1 MSGNG
6 IQTRARDRE
15 TEIMMG
21 EKTAVLAAIMT
32 LSWLGMVPAEA
43 GDWPQFR
50 GPNCSG
56 ISSSKAAMPVEF
68 SPKSNLLWSAEIGD
82 GVGCP
87 IVAGGRVFVSALGDP
102 GHVAL
107 HAYSAKS
114 GRFLWGKQWNMGDAT
129 RVHKTNSLAATTP
142 ASDGKRVYFYHAYV
156 GMVALDARDGKI
168 KWHREMPVPYYVFDW
183 GPAMSPVLHK
193 GKVLFV
199 QDDDL
204 HPAFYALDARTG
216 KLLWKDD
223 RSDQAVN
230 YSHPIIAR
238 GSQGD
243 EIVVAGTG
251 MLIGYDPDTGKRLWH
266 ARTLLRNIKTTP
278 VTFGGTVYVSLQS
291 GGIAN
296 QWLASADAKG
306 PDVGRGGN
314 GDGKLSKAEMQAMV
328 GKRKIPE
335 AFFKRTFDKGDLN
348 KDGVLEGIELDKAFL
363 SEENFAGAKFDTP
376 SDKAGD
382 QSIHAVRAGGRGDVT
397 GTHVVWKHSPKQ
409 VDHIVSP
416 LVVDG
421 RMLLVKGGGIA
432 TGFEISGGEKLWG
445 PRRIN
450 NTCEYFASP
459 ITADGKIYIAGENGY
474 MVVLK
479 SSGTFEILAKNNMGE
494 AIVGTPAI
502 ADGRL
507 VIRTRGHLYCVGLK

>member
-1 MSGNG
+1 MLRTMS
-6 IQTRARDRE
+6 
-15 TEIMMG
+15 
-21 EKTAVLAAIMT
+21 AVLAASVLAI
-32 LSWLGMVPAEA
+32 SPVQAE
-43 GDWPQFR
+43 DWPQFR
-50 GPNCSG
+50 GPNCNG
-56 ISSSKAAMPVEF
+56 ISTSKVAMPAEF
-68 SPKSNLLWSAEIGD
+68 SPTKNVLWSAAIGD

-87 IVAGGRVFVSALGDP
+87 IIAGGRVFVSALGDP

-107 HAYSAKS
+107 YAFDAAS
-114 GRFLWGKQWNMGDAT
+114 GRFEWGKQWDMGDAT
-129 RVHKTNSLAATTP
+129 KVHKTNSLAATTP

-156 GMVALDARDGKI
+156 GMVALDAKDGDI
-168 KWHREMPVPYYVFDW
+168 EWHREMPVPYYIFDW
-183 GPAMSPVLHK
+183 GPAMSPVLYK
-193 GKVLFV
+193 DKLLFV

-204 HPAFYALDARTG
+204 HAALYALDTKTG

-230 YSHPIIAR
+230 YSHPIVAK

-243 EIVVAGTG
+243 EIVVGGTG
-251 MLIGYDPDTGKRLWH
+251 MLIGYDPENGKRLWH
-266 ARTLLRNIKTTP
+266 ARTLLRHIKTTP
-278 VTFGGTVYVSLQS
+278 VSFGDRIYVSLQS

-296 QWLASADAKG
+296 QWLQSADAKG
-306 PDVGRGGN
+306 AEVGRGGN

-335 AFFKRTFDKGDLN
+335 SFFKKTFDKGDLN

-363 SEENFAGAKFDTP
+363 SENNFAGARFDTP
-376 SDKAGD
+376 SETAGA

-397 GTHVVWKHSPKQ
+397 KTHVLWMHNPSQ
-409 VDHIVSP
+409 IDHIVSP

-432 TGFEISGGEKLWG
+432 TGFEIAGGKKLWG
-445 PRRIN
+445 PKRIN

-459 ITADGKIYIAGENGY
+459 IYADGKIYIAGENGY

-479 SSGTFEILAKNNMGE
+479 SSDKLEILAKNDMGE
-494 AIVGTPAI
+494 PIVGTPAI
-502 ADGRL
+502 ADGRMI
-507 VIRTRGHLYCVGLK
+507 VRTRGHLYCVGLKK

>member
-1 MSGNG
+1 MLRTMS
-6 IQTRARDRE
+6 
-15 TEIMMG
+15 
-21 EKTAVLAAIMT
+21 AVLAASVLAM
-32 LSWLGMVPAEA
+32 SPVQAE
-43 GDWPQFR
+43 DWPQFR
-50 GPNCSG
+50 GPNCNG
-56 ISSSKAAMPVEF
+56 ISTSKAAMPAEF
-68 SPKSNLLWSAEIGD
+68 SPTKNVLWSAAIGD

-87 IVAGGRVFVSALGDP
+87 IIAGGRVFVSALGDP

-107 HAYSAKS
+107 YAFDAAS
-114 GRFLWGKQWNMGDAT
+114 GRFEWGKQWDMGDAT
-129 RVHKTNSLAATTP
+129 KVHKTNSLAATTP

-156 GMVALDARDGKI
+156 GMVALDAKDGDVE
-168 KWHREMPVPYYVFDW
+168 WHREMPVPYYIFDW
-183 GPAMSPVLHK
+183 GPAMSPVLYK
-193 GKVLFV
+193 DKVLFV

-204 HPAFYALDARTG
+204 NAAFYALDAKSG

-223 RSDQAVN
+223 RTDQAVN
-230 YSHPIIAR
+230 YSHPVVAK

-243 EIVVAGTG
+243 EIVVGGTG
-251 MLIGYDPDTGKRLWH
+251 MLIGYDPDNGKRLWH

-278 VTFGGTVYVSLQS
+278 VSFGDRIYVSLQS

-296 QWLASADAKG
+296 QWLQSADAKG
-306 PDVGRGGN
+306 TEVGRGGN

-363 SEENFAGAKFDTP
+363 SESNFAGAKFDTP
-376 SDKAGD
+376 SEKAGD

-397 GTHVVWKHSPKQ
+397 KTHVLWMHNPSQ
-409 VDHIVSP
+409 IDHIVSP

-432 TGFEISGGEKLWG
+432 TGFEIAGGKKLWG
-445 PRRIN
+445 PKRIN

-459 ITADGKIYIAGENGY
+459 IYADGKIYIAGENGY

-479 SSGTFEILAKNNMGE
+479 SSDKLEILAKNDMGGS
-494 AIVGTPAI
+494 IVATPAI
-502 ADGRL
+502 SDGSL
-507 VIRTRGHLYCVGLK
+507 VVRTRSKLICVANPE

>member
-1 MSGNG
+1 MLRTMS
-6 IQTRARDRE
+6 
-15 TEIMMG
+15 
-21 EKTAVLAAIMT
+21 AVLAASVLAI
-32 LSWLGMVPAEA
+32 SPVQAE
-43 GDWPQFR
+43 DWPQFR
-50 GPNCSG
+50 GPNCNG
-56 ISSSKAAMPVEF
+56 ISTSKVAMPAEF
-68 SPKSNLLWSAEIGD
+68 SPTKNVLWSAAIGD

-87 IVAGGRVFVSALGDP
+87 IIAGGRVFVSALGDP

-107 HAYSAKS
+107 YAFDAAS
-114 GRFLWGKQWNMGDAT
+114 GRFEWGKQWDMGDAT
-129 RVHKTNSLAATTP
+129 KVHKTNSLAATTP

-156 GMVALDARDGKI
+156 GMVALDAKDGDI
-168 KWHREMPVPYYVFDW
+168 EGHREMPVPYYIFDW
-183 GPAMSPVLHK
+183 GPAMSPVLYK
-193 GKVLFV
+193 DKLLFV

-204 HPAFYALDARTG
+204 HAALYALDTKTG

-230 YSHPIIAR
+230 YSHPIVAK

-243 EIVVAGTG
+243 EIVVGGTG
-251 MLIGYDPDTGKRLWH
+251 MLIGYDPENGKRLWH

-278 VTFGGTVYVSLQS
+278 VSFGDRIYVSLQS

-296 QWLASADAKG
+296 QWLQSADAKG
-306 PDVGRGGN
+306 AEVGRGGN

-335 AFFKRTFDKGDLN
+335 SFFKKTFDKGDLN

-363 SEENFAGAKFDTP
+363 SENNFAGARFDTP
-376 SDKAGD
+376 SEKAGD

-397 GTHVVWKHSPKQ
+397 KTHVLWMHNPSQ
-409 VDHIVSP
+409 IDHIVSP

-432 TGFEISGGEKLWG
+432 TGFEIAGGKKLWG
-445 PRRIN
+445 PKRIN

-459 ITADGKIYIAGENGY
+459 IYADGKIYIAGENGY

-479 SSGTFEILAKNNMGE
+479 SSDKLEILAKNDMGE
-494 AIVGTPAI
+494 PIVGTPAI
-502 ADGRL
+502 ADGRMI
-507 VIRTRGHLYCVGLK
+507 VRTRGHLYCVGLKK

>member
-1 MSGNG
+1 MLRTMS
-6 IQTRARDRE
+6 
-15 TEIMMG
+15 
-21 EKTAVLAAIMT
+21 AVLAASVLAI
-32 LSWLGMVPAEA
+32 SPVQAE
-43 GDWPQFR
+43 DWPQFR
-50 GPNCSG
+50 GPNCNG
-56 ISSSKAAMPVEF
+56 ISTSKVAMPAEF
-68 SPKSNLLWSAEIGD
+68 SPTKNVLWSAAIGD

-87 IVAGGRVFVSALGDP
+87 IIAGGRVFVSALGDP

-107 HAYSAKS
+107 YAFDAAS
-114 GRFLWGKQWNMGDAT
+114 GRFEWGKQWDMGDAT
-129 RVHKTNSLAATTP
+129 KVHKTNSLAATTP

-156 GMVALDARDGKI
+156 GMVALDAKDGDI
-168 KWHREMPVPYYVFDW
+168 EWHREMPVPYYIFDW
-183 GPAMSPVLHK
+183 GPAMSPVLYK
-193 GKVLFV
+193 DKLLFV
-199 QDDDL
+199 QADDL
-204 HPAFYALDARTG
+204 HAALYALDTKTG

-230 YSHPIIAR
+230 YSHPIVAK

-243 EIVVAGTG
+243 EIVVGGTG
-251 MLIGYDPDTGKRLWH
+251 MLIGYDPENGKRLWH

-278 VTFGGTVYVSLQS
+278 VSFGDRIYVSLQS

-296 QWLASADAKG
+296 QWLQSADAKG
-306 PDVGRGGN
+306 AEVGRGGN

-335 AFFKRTFDKGDLN
+335 SFFKMTFDKGDLN

-363 SEENFAGAKFDTP
+363 SENNFAGARFDTP
-376 SDKAGD
+376 SEKAGD

-397 GTHVVWKHSPKQ
+397 KTHVLWMHNPSQ
-409 VDHIVSP
+409 IDHIVSP

-432 TGFEISGGEKLWG
+432 TGFEIAGGKKLWG
-445 PRRIN
+445 PKRIN

-459 ITADGKIYIAGENGY
+459 IYADGKIYIAGENGY

-479 SSGTFEILAKNNMGE
+479 SSDKLEILAKNDMGE
-494 AIVGTPAI
+494 PIVGTPAI
-502 ADGRL
+502 ADGRMI
-507 VIRTRGHLYCVGLK
+507 VRTRGHLYCVGLKK

>member
-1 MSGNG
+1 MFRSLC
-6 IQTRARDRE
+6 TF
-15 TEIMMG
+15 
-21 EKTAVLAAIMT
+21 LAAGLLAAT
-32 LSWLGMVPAEA
+32 TAQAE
-43 GDWPQFR
+43 DWAQFR

-56 ISSSKAAMPVEF
+56 ISTSKVAMPAEF
-68 SPKSNLLWSAEIGD
+68 SPTKNVLWSSEIGD

-87 IVAGGRVFVSALGDP
+87 IIVGGRVFVSALGDP

-107 HAYSAKS
+107 HAFDARS
-114 GRFLWGKQWNMGDAT
+114 GKHLWGKQWDMGDAIK
-129 RVHKTNSLAATTP
+129 VHKTNSLAATTP

-156 GMVALDARDGKI
+156 GMVALDVKDGDVE
-168 KWHREMPVPYYVFDW
+168 WHRQMPVPYYIFDW
-183 GPAMSPVLHK
+183 GPAMSPVVYK
-193 GKVLFV
+193 DKVLFV

-204 HPAFYALDARTG
+204 NPAFYALDSKSG
-216 KLLWKDD
+216 KVLWKDD
-223 RSDQAVN
+223 RGDQAVN
-230 YSHPIIAR
+230 YSHPIVTR

-243 EIVVAGTG
+243 EIVVGGTG

-266 ARTLLRNIKTTP
+266 ARTLFRNIKTTP
-278 VTFGGTVYVSLQS
+278 VSFGDKIYVSLQS

-296 QWLASADAKG
+296 QWLQSADAKG
-306 PDVGRGGN
+306 EEVGRGGN

-363 SEENFAGAKFDTP
+363 SEANFAGARFDTP
-376 SDKAGD
+376 SEEAGD

-397 GTHVVWKHSPKQ
+397 KTHVLWTHSPKQ
-409 VDHIVSP
+409 IDHIVSP

-432 TGFEISGGEKLWG
+432 TGFEIASGKKLWG
-445 PRRIN
+445 PKRIN

-459 ITADGKIYIAGENGY
+459 IYADGKIYIAGENGR

-479 SSGTFEILAKNNMGE
+479 SSDKLEILAKNDMGE
-494 AIVGTPAI
+494 PIVGTPAI

-507 VIRTRGHLYCVGLK
+507 VVRTRGHLYCVGLK

>member
-1 MSGNG
+1 MLRTMS
-6 IQTRARDRE
+6 
-15 TEIMMG
+15 
-21 EKTAVLAAIMT
+21 AVLAASVLAI
-32 LSWLGMVPAEA
+32 SPVQAE
-43 GDWPQFR
+43 DWPQFR
-50 GPNCSG
+50 GPNYNG
-56 ISSSKAAMPVEF
+56 ISTSKVAMPAEF
-68 SPKSNLLWSAEIGD
+68 SPTKNVLWSAEIGD

-87 IVAGGRVFVSALGDP
+87 IIAGGRVFVSALGDP

-107 HAYSAKS
+107 YAFDAAS
-114 GRFLWGKQWNMGDAT
+114 GRFEWGKQGDMGDAT
-129 RVHKTNSLAATTP
+129 KVHKTNSLAATTP

-156 GMVALDARDGKI
+156 GMVALDAKDGDI
-168 KWHREMPVPYYVFDW
+168 EWHREMPVPYYIFDW
-183 GPAMSPVLHK
+183 GPAMSPVLYK
-193 GKVLFV
+193 DKLLFV

-204 HPAFYALDARTG
+204 HAALYALDTKTG

-230 YSHPIIAR
+230 YSHPIVAK

-243 EIVVAGTG
+243 EIVVGGTG
-251 MLIGYDPDTGKRLWH
+251 MLIGYDPENGKRLWH

-278 VTFGGTVYVSLQS
+278 VSFGDRFYVSLQS

-296 QWLASADAKG
+296 QWLQSADAKG
-306 PDVGRGGN
+306 AEVGRGGN

-335 AFFKRTFDKGDLN
+335 SFFKKTFDKGDLN

-363 SEENFAGAKFDTP
+363 SENNFAGARFDTP
-376 SDKAGD
+376 SEKAGD

-397 GTHVVWKHSPKQ
+397 KTHVLWMHNPSQ
-409 VDHIVSP
+409 IDHIVSP

-432 TGFEISGGEKLWG
+432 TGFEIAGGKKLWG
-445 PRRIN
+445 PKRIN

-459 ITADGKIYIAGENGY
+459 IYADGKIYIAGENGY

-479 SSGTFEILAKNNMGE
+479 SSDKLEILAKNDMGE
-494 AIVGTPAI
+494 PIVGTPAI
-502 ADGRL
+502 ADGRMI
-507 VIRTRGHLYCVGLK
+507 VRTRGHLYCVGLKK

>member
-1 MSGNG
+1 MLRTMS
-6 IQTRARDRE
+6 
-15 TEIMMG
+15 
-21 EKTAVLAAIMT
+21 AVLAASVLAI
-32 LSWLGMVPAEA
+32 SPVQAE
-43 GDWPQFR
+43 DWPQFR
-50 GPNCSG
+50 GPNCNG
-56 ISSSKAAMPVEF
+56 ISTSKVAMPAEF
-68 SPKSNLLWSAEIGD
+68 SPTKNVLWSAAIGD

-87 IVAGGRVFVSALGDP
+87 IIAGGRVFVSALGDP

-107 HAYSAKS
+107 YAFDAAS
-114 GRFLWGKQWNMGDAT
+114 GRFEWGKQCDMGDAT
-129 RVHKTNSLAATTP
+129 KVHKTNSLAATTP

-156 GMVALDARDGKI
+156 GMVALDAKDGDI
-168 KWHREMPVPYYVFDW
+168 EWHREMRVPYYIFDW
-183 GPAMSPVLHK
+183 GPAMSPVLYK
-193 GKVLFV
+193 DKLLFV

-204 HPAFYALDARTG
+204 HAALYALDTKTG

-230 YSHPIIAR
+230 YSHPVVAK

-243 EIVVAGTG
+243 EIVVGGTG
-251 MLIGYDPDTGKRLWH
+251 MLIGYDPDNGKRLWH

-278 VTFGGTVYVSLQS
+278 VSFGDRIYVSLQS

-296 QWLASADAKG
+296 QWLQSADAKG
-306 PDVGRGGN
+306 AEVGRGGN

-363 SEENFAGAKFDTP
+363 SENNFAGARFDTP
-376 SDKAGD
+376 SEKAGD

-397 GTHVVWKHSPKQ
+397 KTHVLWMHNPSQ
-409 VDHIVSP
+409 IDHIVSP

-432 TGFEISGGEKLWG
+432 TGFEIAGGKKLWG
-445 PRRIN
+445 PKRIN

-459 ITADGKIYIAGENGY
+459 IYADGKIYIAGENGY

-479 SSGTFEILAKNNMGE
+479 SSDKLEILAKNDMGE
-494 AIVGTPAI
+494 PIVGTPAI
-502 ADGRL
+502 ADGRMI
-507 VIRTRGHLYCVGLK
+507 VRTRGHLYCVGLKK

>member
-1 MSGNG
+1 MLRTMS
-6 IQTRARDRE
+6 
-15 TEIMMG
+15 
-21 EKTAVLAAIMT
+21 AVLAASVLAM
-32 LSWLGMVPAEA
+32 SPVQAE
-43 GDWPQFR
+43 DWPQFR
-50 GPNCSG
+50 GPNCNG
-56 ISSSKAAMPVEF
+56 ISTSKAAMPAEF
-68 SPKSNLLWSAEIGD
+68 SPTKNVLWSAAIGD

-87 IVAGGRVFVSALGDP
+87 IIAGGRVFVSALGDP

-107 HAYSAKS
+107 YAFDAAS
-114 GRFLWGKQWNMGDAT
+114 GRFEWGKQWDMGDAT
-129 RVHKTNSLAATTP
+129 KVHKTNSLAATTP

-156 GMVALDARDGKI
+156 GMVALDAKDGDVE
-168 KWHREMPVPYYVFDW
+168 WHREMPVPYYIFDW
-183 GPAMSPVLHK
+183 GPAMSPVLYK
-193 GKVLFV
+193 DKVLFV

-204 HPAFYALDARTG
+204 NAAFYALDAKSG

-223 RSDQAVN
+223 RTDQAVN
-230 YSHPIIAR
+230 YSHPVVAK

-243 EIVVAGTG
+243 EIVVGGTG
-251 MLIGYDPDTGKRLWH
+251 MLIGYDPDNGKRLWH

-278 VTFGGTVYVSLQS
+278 VSFGDRIYVSLQS

-296 QWLASADAKG
+296 QWLQSADAKG
-306 PDVGRGGN
+306 TEVGRGGN

-363 SEENFAGAKFDTP
+363 SESNFAGARFDTP
-376 SDKAGD
+376 SEKAGD

-397 GTHVVWKHSPKQ
+397 KTHVLWMHNPSQ
-409 VDHIVSP
+409 IDHIVSP

-432 TGFEISGGEKLWG
+432 TGFEIAGGKKLWG
-445 PRRIN
+445 PKRIN

-459 ITADGKIYIAGENGY
+459 IYADGKIYIAGENGY

-479 SSGTFEILAKNNMGE
+479 SSDKLEILAKNDMGE
-494 AIVGTPAI
+494 PIVGTPAI
-502 ADGRL
+502 ADGRMI
-507 VIRTRGHLYCVGLK
+507 VRTRGHLYCVGLKK

>member
-1 MSGNG
+1 MLRTMS
-6 IQTRARDRE
+6 
-15 TEIMMG
+15 
-21 EKTAVLAAIMT
+21 AVLAASVLAI
-32 LSWLGMVPAEA
+32 SPVQAE
-43 GDWPQFR
+43 DWPQFR
-50 GPNCSG
+50 GPNCNG
-56 ISSSKAAMPVEF
+56 ISTSKVAMPAEF
-68 SPKSNLLWSAEIGD
+68 SPTKNVLWSAAIGD

-87 IVAGGRVFVSALGDP
+87 IIAGGRVFVSALGDP

-107 HAYSAKS
+107 YAFDAAS
-114 GRFLWGKQWNMGDAT
+114 GRFEWGKQWDMGDAT
-129 RVHKTNSLAATTP
+129 KVHKTNSLAATTP

-156 GMVALDARDGKI
+156 GMVALDAKDGDI
-168 KWHREMPVPYYVFDW
+168 EWHREMPVPYYIFDW
-183 GPAMSPVLHK
+183 GPAMSPVLYK
-193 GKVLFV
+193 DKLLFV

-204 HPAFYALDARTG
+204 HAALYALDTKTG

-230 YSHPIIAR
+230 YSHPIVAK

-243 EIVVAGTG
+243 EIVVGGTG
-251 MLIGYDPDTGKRLWH
+251 MLIGYDPENGKRLWH

-278 VTFGGTVYVSLQS
+278 VSFGDRIYVSLQS

-296 QWLASADAKG
+296 QWLQSADAKG
-306 PDVGRGGN
+306 AEVGRGGN

-363 SEENFAGAKFDTP
+363 SENNFAGARFDTP
-376 SDKAGD
+376 SEKAGD

-397 GTHVVWKHSPKQ
+397 KTHVLWMHNPSQ
-409 VDHIVSP
+409 IDHIVSP

-421 RMLLVKGGGIA
+421 RVLLVKGGGIA
-432 TGFEISGGEKLWG
+432 TGFEIAGGKKLWG
-445 PRRIN
+445 PKRIN

-459 ITADGKIYIAGENGY
+459 IYADGKIYIAGENGY

-479 SSGTFEILAKNNMGE
+479 SSDKLEILAKNDMGE
-494 AIVGTPAI
+494 PIVGTPAI
-502 ADGRL
+502 AAGRMI
-507 VIRTRGHLYCVGLK
+507 VRTRGHLYCVGLKK

>member
-1 MSGNG
+1 MLRTMS
-6 IQTRARDRE
+6 
-15 TEIMMG
+15 
-21 EKTAVLAAIMT
+21 AVLAASVLAI
-32 LSWLGMVPAEA
+32 SPVQAD
-43 GDWPQFR
+43 DWPQFR

-56 ISSSKAAMPVEF
+56 IATSKAAMPAEF
-68 SPKSNLLWSAEIGD
+68 SPTKNVLWSAAIGD

-87 IVAGGRVFVSALGDP
+87 IIAGGRVFVSALGDP

-107 HAYSAKS
+107 YAFDAAS
-114 GRFLWGKQWNMGDAT
+114 GRFEWGKQWDMGDAT
-129 RVHKTNSLAATTP
+129 KVHKTNSLAATTP

-156 GMVALDARDGKI
+156 GMVALDAEDGDVE
-168 KWHREMPVPYYVFDW
+168 WHREMPVPYYIFDW

-193 GKVLFV
+193 GKVLLV

-204 HPAFYALDARTG
+204 NPAFFALDAKSG
-216 KLLWKDD
+216 KTLWKDD

-230 YSHPIIAR
+230 YSHPIVTQ

-243 EIVVAGTG
+243 EIVVGGTG
-251 MLIGYDPDTGKRLWH
+251 MLIGYDPDSGKRLWH

-278 VTFGGTVYVSLQS
+278 VTFGGTIYVSLQS

-306 PDVGRGGN
+306 EEVGRGGN

-363 SEENFAGAKFDTP
+363 SESNFAGARFDTP
-376 SDKAGD
+376 SEKAGD

-397 GTHVVWKHSPKQ
+397 KTHVLWMHNPSQ
-409 VDHIVSP
+409 IDHIVSP

-432 TGFEISGGEKLWG
+432 TGFEIAGGKKLWG
-445 PRRIN
+445 PKRIN

-459 ITADGKIYIAGENGY
+459 IYADGKIYIAGENGY

-479 SSGTFEILAKNNMGE
+479 SSDKLEILAKNDMGE
-494 AIVGTPAI
+494 PIVGTPAI
-502 ADGRL
+502 ADGRM
-507 VIRTRGHLYCVGLK
+507 VIRTRGHLYCVGLKK

>member
-1 MSGNG
+1 MLRTMS
-6 IQTRARDRE
+6 
-15 TEIMMG
+15 
-21 EKTAVLAAIMT
+21 AVLAASVLAI
-32 LSWLGMVPAEA
+32 SPVQAE
-43 GDWPQFR
+43 DWPQFR
-50 GPNCSG
+50 GPNCNG
-56 ISSSKAAMPVEF
+56 ISTSKVAMPAEF
-68 SPKSNLLWSAEIGD
+68 SPTKNVLWSAAIGD

-87 IVAGGRVFVSALGDP
+87 IIAGGRVFVSALGDP

-107 HAYSAKS
+107 YAFDAAS
-114 GRFLWGKQWNMGDAT
+114 GRFEWGKQWDMGDAT
-129 RVHKTNSLAATTP
+129 KVHKTNSLAATTP

-156 GMVALDARDGKI
+156 GMVALDAKDGDI
-168 KWHREMPVPYYVFDW
+168 EWHREMPVPYYIFDW
-183 GPAMSPVLHK
+183 GPAMSPVLYK
-193 GKVLFV
+193 DKLLFV

-204 HPAFYALDARTG
+204 HAALYALDTKTG

-230 YSHPIIAR
+230 YSHPIVAK

-243 EIVVAGTG
+243 EIVVGGTG
-251 MLIGYDPDTGKRLWH
+251 MLIGYDPENGKRLWH

-278 VTFGGTVYVSLQS
+278 VSFGDRIKVSLQS

-296 QWLASADAKG
+296 QWLQSADAKG
-306 PDVGRGGN
+306 AEVGRGGN
-314 GDGKLSKAEMQAMV
+314 GDGKLSKAQMQAMV

-363 SEENFAGAKFDTP
+363 SENNFAGARFDTP
-376 SDKAGD
+376 SEKAGD

-397 GTHVVWKHSPKQ
+397 KTHVLWMHNPSQ
-409 VDHIVSP
+409 IDHIVSP

-432 TGFEISGGEKLWG
+432 TGFEIAGGKKLWG
-445 PRRIN
+445 PKRIN

-459 ITADGKIYIAGENGY
+459 IYADGKIYIAGENGY

-479 SSGTFEILAKNNMGE
+479 SSDKLEILAKNDMGE
-494 AIVGTPAI
+494 PIVGTPAI
-502 ADGRL
+502 ADGRMI
-507 VIRTRGHLYCVGLK
+507 VRTRGHLYCVGLKK

>member
-1 MSGNG
+1 MLRS
-6 IQTRARDRE
+6 
-15 TEIMMG
+15 M
-21 EKTAVLAAIMT
+21 TAVLAASVLAMA
-32 LSWLGMVPAEA
+32 PAQAE
-43 GDWPQFR
+43 DWPQFR

-56 ISSSKAAMPVEF
+56 VSASKAAMPAKF
-68 SPKSNLLWSAEIGD
+68 SPTENVLWSAEIGD

-87 IVAGGRVFVSALGDP
+87 IIAGGRVFVSALGDP
-102 GHVAL
+102 GHVAIY
-107 HAYSAKS
+107 AYDAKS
-114 GRFLWGKQWNMGDAT
+114 GRFLWGKQWDMGDAT
-129 RVHKTNSLAATTP
+129 KVHKTNSLAATTP

-156 GMVALDARDGKI
+156 GMVALDARDGDV
-168 KWHREMPVPYYVFDW
+168 KWHRELPVPYYIFDW

-193 GKVLFV
+193 GKVLLV

-204 HPAFYALDARTG
+204 T
-216 KLLWKDD
+216 LWKDD

-230 YSHPIIAR
+230 YSHPIVTT

-243 EIVVAGTG
+243 EIVVGGTG
-251 MLIGYDPDTGKRLWH
+251 MLIGYDPDTGKRLWY

-278 VTFGGTVYVSLQS
+278 VTFGGTIYVSQQS

-306 PDVGRGGN
+306 EEVGRGGN

-335 AFFKRTFDKGDLN
+335 AFFKRTFDRGDLN

-363 SEENFAGAKFDTP
+363 SEKNFAGATFDTP
-376 SDKAGD
+376 SDEAGD
-382 QSIHAVRAGGRGDVT
+382 QSIHAVKAGGRGDVT
-397 GTHVVWKHSPKQ
+397 KTHVLWKHSPSQ
-409 VDHIVSP
+409 IDHIVSP

-421 RMLLVKGGGIA
+421 RMLLIKGGGIA
-432 TGFEISGGEKLWG
+432 TGFEIAGGKKLWG

-459 ITADGKIYIAGENGY
+459 IYADGKIYIAGENGY

-479 SSGTFEILAKNNMGE
+479 SSDKLEILSKNDMGE
-494 AIVGTPAI
+494 PIVGTPAI
-502 ADGRL
+502 ANGRM